1 VSLSNPHTI
10 NISALSDSTCLNAE
24 GFTPIPGGRQGVRSS
39 FLTKSKKLSRNKKIY
54 LSQRLTGK
62 RLDDIGRKL
71 GMGDQEFIRFGEGL
85 LDR

>member
-1 VSLSNPHTI
+1 MSENMPLFVSYK
-10 NISALSDSTCLNAE
+10 
-24 GFTPIPGGRQGVRSS
+24 RQGVRSS

-62 RLDDIGRKL
+62 RLDDIGRKF
-71 GMGDQEFIRFGEGL
+71 GIGDQEFIRFGEGL